1 MTDYRQ
7 PRGFVNYK
15 TVFIVDPIKGE
26 RLQLA
31 KLLKQEKITIAG
43 FVKLTDCFKKN
54 NPLRCDVVI
63 YVLRPGRAELKEL
76 HKVNPREKNIP
87 FVIVTDPNAVE
98 IQLDEW
104 KKKGFK
110 SIDQASSKEKVK
122 EITYNLI
129 SPDEPVP
136 ERKPLQAI
144 SLT

>member
-1 MTDYRQ
+1 MD
-7 PRGFVNYK
+7 YK

-31 KLLKQEKITIAG
+31 KFLKQEKITISW

-63 YVLRPGRAELKEL
+63 YVLRSGRAELKEL
-76 HKVNPREKNIP
+76 NKVNHREKNLP
-87 FVIVTDPNAVE
+87 FVIMTGIDAPE
-98 IQLDEW
+98 IDLDEW

-110 SIDQASSKEKVK
+110 SIALASNKENTK
-122 EITYNLI
+122 EITYNIL
-129 SPDEPVP
+129 SPDGPVP

-144 SLT
+144 PLS

>member
-1 MTDYRQ
+1 M
-7 PRGFVNYK
+7 NYK
-15 TVFIVDPIKGE
+15 TVFIVDPVRGE

-31 KLLKQEKITIAG
+31 KFLKQEKITIAT

-63 YVLRPGRAELKEL
+63 YVLRTGRSELKAL
-76 HKVNPREKNIP
+76 HKVNHREKDIP
-87 FVIVTDPNAVE
+87 FVIVTTSDAPE

-110 SIDQASSKEKVK
+110 SIDLALSKEKVK

-129 SPDEPVP
+129 STEEQVP
-136 ERKPLQAI
+136 ELKPQQPIPLP
-144 SLT
+144 